1 MSASME
7 AAKKPRRTKPKLVVS
22 ATTTMAEH
30 GGNLSEAMQAREAAI
45 LREQGVTQPWEG
57 DGHMHTG
64 TLADGVGGMQD
75 RELRILM
82 ERGAEQ
88 LLVSAPLRQLRL
100 VAQHKKLDLSDAL
113 EEVAG
118 SSLNAKMGEMS
129 RNRFSSALGDMFG
142 GELTQ
147 ATLKAICDTYGCG
160 DPDRRSGGYQEV
172 WFKQFA
178 ADFDNI
184 RPAAEAAPVVGDELR
199 AALVALRVG
208 AAGQKL
214 DLTDAFESYAGTG
227 REAAI
232 GIMPK
237 GRFRSA
243 MGQARAISAQP
254 AARRNSPRNSRRL
267 RLPALCRCSRGRS
280 PRPSSTRSASRT
292 ARGTPTPSSPARSS
306 RCAPSSSPLTLT
318 TFRCPAIRGR
328 W

>member
-129 RNRFSSALGDMFG
+129 RNRFSSALGDMF
-142 GELTQ
+142 LS
-147 ATLKAICDTYGCG
+147 LIH
-160 DPDRRSGGYQEV
+160 
-172 WFKQFA
+172 
-178 ADFDNI
+178 I
-184 RPAAEAAPVVGDELR
+184 
-199 AALVALRVG
+199 
-208 AAGQKL
+208 
-214 DLTDAFESYAGTG
+214 
-227 REAAI
+227 
-232 GIMPK
+232 
-237 GRFRSA
+237 
-243 MGQARAISAQP
+243 
-254 AARRNSPRNSRRL
+254 
-267 RLPALCRCSRGRS
+267 
-280 PRPSSTRSASRT
+280 
-292 ARGTPTPSSPARSS
+292 
-306 RCAPSSSPLTLT
+306 
-318 TFRCPAIRGR
+318 
-328 W
+328 

>member
-1 MSASME
+1 
-7 AAKKPRRTKPKLVVS
+7 
-22 ATTTMAEH
+22 
-30 GGNLSEAMQAREAAI
+30 MQEEDYAV
-45 LREQGVTQPWEG
+45 LRSRGV
-57 DGHMHTG
+57 
-64 TLADGVGGMQD
+64 
-75 RELRILM
+75 
-82 ERGAEQ
+82 EQ
-88 LLVSAPLRQLRL
+88 LMASKEMKALR
-100 VAQHKKLDLSDAL
+100 VAAQHKRLDLSDAF
-113 EEVAG
+113 ESSAG
-118 SSLNAKMGEMS
+118 RGVNALIGEMP
-129 RNRFSSALGDMFG
+129 RNRFCSTLGGLFG
-142 GELTQ
+142 GELKEDV
-147 ATLKAICDTYGCG
+147 LKAICAVYGCG
-160 DPDRRSGGYQEV
+160 DPDPVWGGYQEV

-254 AARRNSPRNSRRL
+254 APRRNSPRNSRRL

-280 PRPSSTRSASRT
+280 PRRSSTRSASRT
-292 ARGTPTPSSPARSS
+292 ARATPTPSSPARSS
-306 RCAPSSSPLTLT
+306 RCAPSSSPRTLT

>member
-1 MSASME
+1 
-7 AAKKPRRTKPKLVVS
+7 
-22 ATTTMAEH
+22 MAEH

-147 ATLKAICDTYGCG
+147 ATLKATT
-160 DPDRRSGGYQEV
+160 RKVE
-172 WFKQFA
+172 KTA
-178 ADFDNI
+178 
-184 RPAAEAAPVVGDELR
+184 
-199 AALVALRVG
+199 
-208 AAGQKL
+208 
-214 DLTDAFESYAGTG
+214 
-227 REAAI
+227 
-232 GIMPK
+232 IMPWK
-237 GRFRSA
+237 
-243 MGQARAISAQP
+243 
-254 AARRNSPRNSRRL
+254 
-267 RLPALCRCSRGRS
+267 
-280 PRPSSTRSASRT
+280 
-292 ARGTPTPSSPARSS
+292 ARS
-306 RCAPSSSPLTLT
+306 
-318 TFRCPAIRGR
+318 
-328 W
+328 